1 MLKLHTPH
9 QSRLPEYLFLF
20 YFYGATYVT
29 IEVFFRSQSHWT
41 MFLLGALCGLIIGRM
56 NERVS
61 WEMPIW
67 LQMLFGGAIV
77 TALEFIWGLVL
88 NVWLGLG
95 LWDYSN
101 MWGNVMGQICPLFAL
116 AWCGISGVA
125 VVLDDYLKFWFFDE
139 EEPKYK
145 LWF

>member
-1 MLKLHTPH
+1 M
-9 QSRLPEYLFLF
+9 
-20 YFYGATYVT
+20 
-29 IEVFFRSQSHWT
+29 
-41 MFLLGALCGLIIGRM
+41 
-56 NERVS
+56 
-61 WEMPIW
+61 
-67 LQMLFGGAIV
+67 

-95 LWDYSN
+95 LWDYSE
-101 MWGNVMGQICPLFAL
+101 MWGNVMGQICPLFSL

-139 EEPKYK
+139 EEPRYK